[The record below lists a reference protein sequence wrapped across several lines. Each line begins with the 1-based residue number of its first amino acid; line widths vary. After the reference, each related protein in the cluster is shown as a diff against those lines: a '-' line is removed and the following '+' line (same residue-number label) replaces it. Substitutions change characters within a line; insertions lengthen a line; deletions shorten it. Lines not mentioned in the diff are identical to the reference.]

1 MTTQYRHTQFGSTL
15 VVVFLLSIVIAAIV
29 LYRYGSPPV
38 AIPALSILI
47 ICLFLFYSLH
57 VEITEGVIL
66 CRFGIGLIR
75 KRFNLAEIVDVQSV
89 INKWYYGFGIRLTP
103 HGWLFNVSG
112 LMAVEITL
120 SSGRKYR
127 IGTDEPDRLAAA
139 IRDNIRK

>member
-29 LYRYGSPPV
+29 FHRYGSPPV

-47 ICLFLFYSLH
+47 VCLFLFYSLH
-57 VEITEGVIL
+57 VEIAEGVIR

-75 KRFNLAEIVDVQSV
+75 KRFNLAEIIDVQPV

-103 HGWLFNVSG
+103 NGWLFNVSG
-112 LMAVEITL
+112 LRAVEITL
-120 SSGRKYR
+120 RSGKKYR
-127 IGTDEPDRLAAA
+127 IGTTEPDRLAAA
-139 IRDNIRK
+139 IRDNMRK

>member
-1 MTTQYRHTQFGSTL
+1 MTTRYRHTQFGTTL
-15 VVVFLLSIVIAAIV
+15 VVVFLLSIVIAATV
-29 LYRYGSPPV
+29 FHRYGSPTV

-47 ICLFLFYSLH
+47 ICLFLFYSLD
-57 VEITEGVIL
+57 VEIDKGVIR

-75 KRFNLAEIVDVQSV
+75 KRFNLAEIIDVQPV

-112 LMAVEITL
+112 LKAVEITL

-127 IGTDEPDRLAAA
+127 IGTDEPDSLAAA
-139 IRDNIRK
+139 IRDNMRK